1 MFFTH
6 FLIAIFWIKTNAV
19 KHKMYKVINES
30 KTTKTILSFF
40 LIEYSFIQ
48 HFIQTMNVQRK
59 QMVLLYLQGYQKDFY
74 GYQKHS
80 ISIRMI
86 CMKDEKKIGWYIFW
100 NIILLFHKENWI
112 LFIKAIHIMKFFS
125 AVAAIFKKKVFFSL
139 KTWKNCPE
147 KLLIF
152 FQFHEYLMKS

>member
-1 MFFTH
+1 MLLSH
-6 FLIAIFWIKTNAV
+6 IIF
-19 KHKMYKVINES
+19 
-30 KTTKTILSFF
+30 
-40 LIEYSFIQ
+40 SFIQ

-100 NIILLFHKENWI
+100 NIILLFHKQNKNFLIKFMFSKKTTKNQEIFTVNLTLFSKCQIDGEDFINSCDLLKKHKLNRIHLLSVCHFYFI
-112 LFIKAIHIMKFFS
+112 LFCFQKKF
-125 AVAAIFKKKVFFSL
+125 L
-139 KTWKNCPE
+139 
-147 KLLIF
+147 
-152 FQFHEYLMKS
+152 EYLTTYAISNSF